1 MTGSAGRLG
10 DSARADRRAGIAG
23 RNDTM
28 FAVAVRANGR
38 INLTAR
44 YQLSV
49 NPFPKVLLYIVV
61 TLAAG
66 FRDVEVINR

>member
-1 MTGSAGRLG
+1 MTGRASRLG

-28 FAVAVRANGR
+28 FAVAVRANRR
-38 INLTAR
+38 INLTAG
-44 YQLSV
+44 YQLAV

-61 TLAAG
+61 TLATG
-66 FRDVEVINR
+66 FGNIEVINR